1 MAPNTGKIVVR
12 CPVCSSFFKV
22 SSLLSGKQVTCAKCR
37 RPFIARETH
46 GRKKTSPEDDFFL
59 CKIAL
64 NYGIIDEPRLETV
77 LKAYSLKNQ
86 GKENP
91 GLDRI
96 LVTQGGISEDQLLLL
111 KGIRENWDL
120 RQAEK
125 QYAAFAVEKR
135 LIDETQARKALAEQA
150 RLYGKNRTVRLVC
163 DILIENGA
171 LTREQCLSLLE
182 SQGLNRPLPVSRPQA
197 KEPARTMERPTP
209 QPLARQDDPGAV
221 KAAPFPPPEASNPAR
236 GQAPV
241 PENRPSPMPPR
252 KGPVPETPVKKG
264 PIPEEKP
271 SVPRE
276 PEPVVGPDRRTSFHP
291 EPESEETAPALSVAM
306 TPEPESHEE
315 EPAVSESDIAE
326 TLELLGP
333 QEETPSEDAYGE
345 DLSLGART
353 QTLTINGLTLLIAE
367 DGLSAT
373 LRIPP
378 DMDTSHITVDD
389 IKTSLRE
396 LDIVFGIVDD
406 ALIRGFL
413 NSKIFR
419 EKPFKIAEG
428 KPAVPG
434 KDGTVTFF
442 FDTDYLKIG
451 EVSESGAIDFKNRGE
466 IPFVNEGT
474 ILAEIAPAVPGRNGK
489 DIFGR
494 DLLVREVKNVFLKC
508 EHGASLSD
516 DGRKAV
522 ATVSGQPKL
531 SFGNRLHVLTEIVI
545 PGDVGFET
553 GHVDF
558 DGNVTIR
565 GSVHNDFHVKGANI
579 SAEEVLAAH
588 IVAKGDLVVKTG
600 ISGAILDVEG
610 DIRAK
615 FINKSTIRA
624 YGSIFTDREI
634 IDCDIQTSGAC
645 VCRGKIVS
653 STISARQGLEAMDI
667 GTEISKPCHL
677 RIGVDD
683 HIAHEVSLIDEEIE
697 VQQNILENLENRM
710 KELTDQGREI
720 QKTIAGLAHI
730 QDRSQ
735 VEQRELEKNLEQI
748 KASGNTESLRELE
761 LKIEALTRK
770 ARDADNDIN
779 MNFDRQDALDAMVK
793 QVREQIWNTKEQI
806 MVLKKQ
812 KQDKLDWAEKIGT
825 KAYIKTKGP
834 VYSGTMITGK
844 FSSRTLRET
853 MRAVRIHEA
862 VAPDTPEGWEIRLS

>member
-37 RPFIARETH
+37 RPFIAREAH
-46 GRKKTSPEDDFFL
+46 GRKKPSPDDDFFL

-64 NYGIIDEPRLETV
+64 NYGLIDEPRLVTV

-96 LVTQGGISEDQLLLL
+96 LVSLGGISEDQLLLL

-125 QYAAFAVEKR
+125 QFAAFAVEKG
-135 LIDETQARKALAEQA
+135 LIDETLARKALAEQA

-163 DILIENGA
+163 DIFTENKA

-182 SQGLNRPLPVSRPQA
+182 SQGLERPSPASRNQV
-197 KEPARTMERPTP
+197 KEPARTMEKIPPRPF
-209 QPLARQDDPGAV
+209 ARQEDPSAGKAV
-221 KAAPFPPPEASNPAR
+221 PSPPPEAPVPVR

-241 PENRPSPMPPR
+241 PENRPSPMSVR
-252 KGPVPETPVKKG
+252 KGPVPEAPVKKA

-271 SVPRE
+271 PVPRE
-276 PEPVVGPDRRTSFHP
+276 PEQLVSPGPGAFVHEEPKGEETGPPRSDGRMP
-291 EPESEETAPALSVAM
+291 EPEILEG
-306 TPEPESHEE
+306 
-315 EPAVSESDIAE
+315 EPAASESDIAE

-333 QEETPSEDAYGE
+333 QEEEPSEEPSGDE
-345 DLSLGART
+345 LSSGHRT

-367 DGLSAT
+367 DGMSAT

-378 DMDTSHITVDD
+378 YMDTSHITVED

-451 EVSESGAIDFKNRGE
+451 EVSESGSIDFKNRGE

-474 ILAEIAPAVPGRNGK
+474 ILAEIAPSTPGKNGK

-508 EHGASLSD
+508 ENGTSLSD

-522 ATVSGQPKL
+522 ATVNGQPKL

-545 PGDVGFET
+545 PGDVSFET

-558 DGNVTIR
+558 AGNVTIR

-579 SAEEVLAAH
+579 AAEEILAAH

-624 YGSIFTDREI
+624 YGSIITDREI

-653 STISARQGLEAMDI
+653 STISARQGIEAADI

-683 HIAHEVSLIDEEIE
+683 HIAHEVSLIDEDIE
-697 VQQNILENLENRM
+697 VQQNILESLENRM

-735 VEQRELEKNLEQI
+735 VERRELEKNLEQI
-748 KASGNTESLRELE
+748 KVSGNAESLREVE

-770 ARDADNDIN
+770 AHDADTDIN

-812 KQDKLDWAEKIGT
+812 KQDKLDWADKIGT
-825 KAYIKTKGP
+825 KAYVKTKGP
-834 VYSGTMITGK
+834 VYSGTTITGK

-853 MRAVRIHEA
+853 MRAVRIHET